1 MRQMSFSVQVSI
13 SSVIFVVE
21 RGDTAL
27 NLFLHVFFII
37 RAKITHLSSVS
48 ERSLCQQPSSVF
60 AARLYKPDKIIRSHS
75 CLSFTGHICVESPI
89 ILFTFF
95 P

>member
-1 MRQMSFSVQVSI
+1 MRQMSFSVEVSI
-13 SSVIFVVE
+13 SSVVFVVE

-27 NLFLHVFFII
+27 NPFLHVFFII

-48 ERSLCQQPSSVF
+48 EQSQWPSSVF
-60 AARLYKPDKIIRSHS
+60 AAWLYKPDKIIRSHS
-75 CLSFTGHICVESPI
+75 CLSFTGHVCVESLI
-89 ILFTFF
+89 ILFTLF